1 MFHEDILYISYCKY
15 INLIFDQL
23 NLDNF
28 KGDFLNIYIFCTLRF
43 QIFKY
48 FNSDKYCPILTN
60 HTSTESLFIW
70 CNLK

>member
-28 KGDFLNIYIFCTLRF
+28 SQYLYFLHRQIPDF
-43 QIFKY
+43 QIF
-48 FNSDKYCPILTN
+48 
-60 HTSTESLFIW
+60 
-70 CNLK
+70 